1 MRRFMT
7 AMSGVAG
14 LSLAAAACSAGVG
27 YGAGGGPSAQ
37 PPPGGAVQPA
47 TTVAVGT
54 TNRGQ
59 FLVDGRGRTLY
70 LFEADAHGTS
80 VCVSAGC
87 VAEWPPLTA
96 VGTLRASGGLT
107 AAGLGATSRSNGT
120 RQVTYDGH
128 PLYRFAGD
136 VQAGTANG
144 QGLDDNGGLWYP
156 VRTDGTAAVR

>member
-1 MRRFMT
+1 MT

-27 YGAGGGPSAQ
+27 YGAGKGPGAQ
-37 PPPGGAVQPA
+37 APPGVAAQPA
-47 TTVAVGT
+47 TTVALGS
-54 TNRGQ
+54 TNRGE

-80 VCVSAGC
+80 ACVSPAC

-96 VGTLRASGGLT
+96 VGALSASGGLV
-107 AAGLGATSRSNGT
+107 AAGLGTTSRPDGT
-120 RQVTYDGH
+120 HQVTYDGH

-156 VRTDGTAAVR
+156 VRTDGTAALG